1 MEELKKRK
9 AEEELQ
15 NYRKKVQMK
24 QQVEKKSM
32 EDFRCVVKSNFFCFL
47 CVLDVFECHFVHV

>member
-32 EDFRCVVKSNFFCFL
+32 EDFRFVMANHSSVFS
-47 CVLDVFECHFVHV
+47 VLNVFECQYVHV